1 MSLSWLPVGKPKLLG
16 SNHLEERIREYEKM
30 EGMTASKHF
39 TTIDPDAC
47 SCPGW
52 YWRRRCR
59 HVDELR
65 AAQALVAAVEK
76 KWVERAPEKLRHM
89 T

>member
-1 MSLSWLPVGKPKLLG
+1 MGNPNLVG
-16 SNHLEERIREYEKM
+16 SNTLEGRIREYEKV

-52 YWRRRCR
+52 YWRRRCK
-59 HVDELR
+59 HVDQLR
-65 AAQALVAAVEK
+65 AALALVAAVEK
-76 KWVERAPEKLRHM
+76 KWVERDSENYV

>member
-1 MSLSWLPVGKPKLLG
+1 MGNPNLVG
-16 SNHLEERIREYEKM
+16 SNTLEGRIREYEKV

-52 YWRRRCR
+52 YWRRRCK
-59 HVDELR
+59 HVDQLR
-65 AAQALVAAVEK
+65 AALALVAAVEK
-76 KWVERAPEKLRHM
+76 KWVERDSENYI